1 MPIEILMP
9 ALSPTMSKTGGKI
22 VKWCKK
28 EQDRVEV
35 GDVIAEIETDKA
47 IMEFE
52 SVDEGVLA
60 KILVSE
66 GASGVPVN
74 QPIALMLEEGEDN
87 SALDNYVPAST
98 TNVEAKKEVEAHSS
112 TSSNSSVPYG
122 SSMSSNSSAS
132 LNPSTLS
139 NPLMSSNPS
148 VSPNTSMPS
157 NSSVSSQCLTLGS
170 RKEENIKTIG
180 SRIKISPLAKK
191 MAQNENLDIKRLK
204 GTGPYGRIIKAD
216 VLEFL
221 DGGIQIENCERL
233 SEDFIVEASNM
244 RQVIAQ
250 RLVESKQNIPHFYL
264 TVDCRVDKL
273 ISLKNEINSADENNK
288 VTINDLII
296 KAVAFS
302 MKKFP
307 DVNSSWIDDKILR
320 YANIDISIAVAL
332 EDGLIT
338 PIVKNAD
345 KKSILF
351 ISKEVKDLVSRAR
364 SGKLRPE
371 EFQGG
376 GFTISN
382 LGMFGIKTFSAI
394 INPPQSC
401 IMAVGT
407 SKKQPIVI
415 NEKIEIAEIMTVT
428 LSVDHRTVDGALGA
442 KFLNAFKHYIENPLA
457 MLLESA

>member
-1 MPIEILMP
+1 MNRSLNAKSMPIEILMP

-22 VKWCKK
+22 VKWHKK
-28 EQDRVEV
+28 EQDKVEV

-52 SVDEGVLA
+52 SIDEGVLA
-60 KILVSE
+60 KILVTE
-66 GASGVPVN
+66 GTSGVPVN
-74 QPIALMLEEGEDN
+74 QPIALMLEEGEDESALNNYTSTSIN
-87 SALDNYVPAST
+87 SAV
-98 TNVEAKKEVEAHSS
+98 KKEVTKSAVDNQKSEHQDLNGKPISHSS
-112 TSSNSSVPYG
+112 VSFQRV
-122 SSMSSNSSAS
+122 
-132 LNPSTLS
+132 TLE
-139 NPLMSSNPS
+139 SNPS
-148 VSPNTSMPS
+148 M
-157 NSSVSSQCLTLGS
+157 SSQCLTLGS
-170 RKEENIKTIG
+170 RKEEDTKTTEG
-180 SRIKISPLAKK
+180 RIKISPLAKK
-191 MAQNENLDIKRLK
+191 IAQNEGVNVQQLK

-221 DGGIQIENCERL
+221 GSGIHTESPEK
-233 SEDFIVEASNM
+233 DTIVEVSNM

-250 RLVESKQNIPHFYL
+250 RLTESKQNVPHFYL
-264 TVDCRVDKL
+264 TVDCQVDKL

-307 DVNSSWIDDKILR
+307 DINSSWIDNKILK
-320 YANIDISIAVAL
+320 YSNVDISIAVAL

-345 KKSILF
+345 KKGILS

-364 SGKLRPE
+364 SGKLKPE

-382 LGMFGIKTFSAI
+382 LGMFGIKAFSAI

-401 IMAVGT
+401 IMAVGA
-407 SKKQPIVI
+407 SKKQPIVM

-442 KFLNAFKHYIENPLA
+442 KFLNTFKHYIENPLVMFIETA
-457 MLLESA
+457 VTY

>member
-22 VKWCKK
+22 VKWHKK
-28 EQDRVEV
+28 EQDKVEV

-52 SVDEGVLA
+52 SVDEGIIA
-60 KILVSE
+60 KILVTE
-66 GASGVPVN
+66 GTSGVPVN
-74 QPIALMLEEGEDN
+74 QLIALMLEEGEDE
-87 SALDNYVPAST
+87 SALGNYVST
-98 TNVEAKKEVEAHSS
+98 SATNIEAKKEVE
-112 TSSNSSVPYG
+112 TNPSVPSN
-122 SSMSSNSSAS
+122 SSMSSNPPMSSNHS
-132 LNPSTLS
+132 MSS
-139 NPLMSSNPS
+139 NSLMSSQCLTLESNPS
-148 VSPNTSMPS
+148 M
-157 NSSVSSQCLTLGS
+157 SSQCLTLGS
-170 RKEENIKTIG
+170 RKEEDTKTTEG
-180 SRIKISPLAKK
+180 RTKISPLAKK
-191 MAQNENLDIKRLK
+191 IAQNEGVDVKRLK

-216 VLEFL
+216 VLESL
-221 DGGIQIENCERL
+221 SSGICTESPE
-233 SEDFIVEASNM
+233 IVEVSNI

-250 RLVESKQNIPHFYL
+250 RLTESKQNVPHFYL

-288 VTINDLII
+288 VTINDLVI

-307 DVNSSWIDDKILR
+307 DINSSWIDNKILK
-320 YANIDISIAVAL
+320 YSNVDISIAVAL

-345 KKSILF
+345 KKGILS

-364 SGKLRPE
+364 SGKLKPE

-382 LGMFGIKTFSAI
+382 LGMFGIKAFSAI

-401 IMAVGT
+401 IMAVGA

-457 MLLESA
+457 MLI

>member
-28 EQDRVEV
+28 EQDKVEI

-66 GASGVPVN
+66 GTSGVPVN
-74 QPIALMLEEGEDN
+74 QLIALMLEEGEDK
-87 SALDNYVPAST
+87 SALDLASAINT
-98 TNVEAKKEVEAHSS
+98 KVEKEVEADFSV
-112 TSSNSSVPYG
+112 SSNPSISSS
-122 SSMSSNSSAS
+122 SSMSS
-132 LNPSTLS
+132 
-139 NPLMSSNPS
+139 
-148 VSPNTSMPS
+148 
-157 NSSVSSQCLTLGS
+157 QCVTLGS
-170 RKEENIKTIG
+170 KKEDRATEN
-180 SRIKISPLAKK
+180 RIKVSPLAKK
-191 MAQNENLDIKRLK
+191 IAQNEGVDIKRLK

-216 VLEFL
+216 VLEFV
-221 DGGIQIENCERL
+221 DQTKSYERFEENTT
-233 SEDFIVEASNM
+233 VEVNNM

-264 TVDCRVDKL
+264 TVDCHVDKL
-273 ISLKNEINSADENNK
+273 ISLKNEVNSANENNK

-307 DVNSSWIDDKILR
+307 DINSSWIDTKIVR
-320 YANIDISIAVAL
+320 YSNIDISIAVAL

-345 KKSILF
+345 GKSILS

-401 IMAVGT
+401 IMAVGA
-407 SKKQPIVI
+407 SKKQPVVI
-415 NEKIEIAEIMTVT
+415 GEKIEIAEIMTVT

-442 KFLNAFKHYIENPLA
+442 KFLNAFKYYIENPVA
-457 MLLESA
+457 MFLDHC

>member
-22 VKWCKK
+22 VKWHKN
-28 EQDRVEV
+28 EQDKVEV

-52 SVDEGVLA
+52 SVDEGVIA
-60 KILVSE
+60 KIFVQE

-74 QPIALMLEEGEDN
+74 QLIALMLEEGEDG
-87 SALDNYVPAST
+87 SSIDNYT
-98 TNVEAKKEVEAHSS
+98 
-112 TSSNSSVPYG
+112 
-122 SSMSSNSSAS
+122 SSAS
-132 LNPSTLS
+132 NEKSTS
-139 NPLMSSNPS
+139 D
-148 VSPNTSMPS
+148 
-157 NSSVSSQCLTLGS
+157 SSVSFQRVTLES
-170 RKEENIKTIG
+170 RKEEWIPVSATQMTESYVEN
-180 SRIKISPLAKK
+180 RVKISPLAKK
-191 MAQNENLDIKRLK
+191 IAQNEGINANQLK

-216 VLEFL
+216 VLESL
-221 DGGIQIENCERL
+221 GSTVQ
-233 SEDFIVEASNM
+233 SESYDSVSEADTVFEVSNM
-244 RQVIAQ
+244 RQIIAQ

-264 TVDCRVDKL
+264 TVDCQVDKL
-273 ISLKNEINSADENNK
+273 VSLKNEINSTNEGNR
-288 VTINDLII
+288 VTINDLVV
-296 KAVAFS
+296 KAVALS

-307 DVNSSWIDDKILR
+307 DINSSWIDNKILK
-320 YANIDISIAVAL
+320 YSNIDISIAVAL
-332 EDGLIT
+332 DDGLIT

-345 KKSILF
+345 KKSILS
-351 ISKEVKDLVSRAR
+351 ISKEVKDLAGRAR

-401 IMAVGT
+401 IMAVGA
-407 SKKQPIVI
+407 SKKQPVAL

-428 LSVDHRTVDGALGA
+428 LSVDHRAVDGALGA
-442 KFLNAFKHYIENPLA
+442 KFLNAFKNYIENPLA
-457 MLLESA
+457 MLI

>member
-28 EQDRVEV
+28 EQDKVEI

-66 GASGVPVN
+66 GTSGVPIN
-74 QPIALMLEEGEDN
+74 QLIALMLEEGEDK
-87 SALDNYVPAST
+87 SALDLASAVNT
-98 TNVEAKKEVEAHSS
+98 KVEKEVEADFSV
-112 TSSNSSVPYG
+112 SSNPSISSS
-122 SSMSSNSSAS
+122 SSMSS
-132 LNPSTLS
+132 
-139 NPLMSSNPS
+139 
-148 VSPNTSMPS
+148 
-157 NSSVSSQCLTLGS
+157 QCVTLGS
-170 RKEENIKTIG
+170 KKEDRATEN
-180 SRIKISPLAKK
+180 RIKVSPLAKK
-191 MAQNENLDIKRLK
+191 IAQNEGVDIKRLK

-221 DGGIQIENCERL
+221 DQTKSYERFEENTT
-233 SEDFIVEASNM
+233 VEVSNM

-264 TVDCRVDKL
+264 TVDCHVDKL
-273 ISLKNEINSADENNK
+273 ISLKNEVNSANENNK

-307 DVNSSWIDDKILR
+307 DINSSWIDTKIVR
-320 YANIDISIAVAL
+320 YSNIDISIAVAL

-345 KKSILF
+345 EKSVLS

-364 SGKLRPE
+364 SGKLKPE

-401 IMAVGT
+401 IMAVGE
-407 SKKQPIVI
+407 SKKQPVVI
-415 NEKIEIAEIMTVT
+415 GEKIEIAEIMTVT
-428 LSVDHRTVDGALGA
+428 LSVDHRAVDGALGA
-442 KFLNAFKHYIENPLA
+442 KFLNAFKYYIENPTV
-457 MLLESA
+457 MLLEPLLL

>member
-60 KILVSE
+60 KILVPE

-74 QPIALMLEEGEDN
+74 QPIALMLEEGED
-87 SALDNYVPAST
+87 SSTLDPAST
-98 TNVEAKKEVEAHSS
+98 TNVEIKKEVEAHSS
-112 TSSNSSVPYG
+112 TP
-122 SSMSSNSSAS
+122 SNSSAS
-132 LNPSTLS
+132 FNPSTLS
-139 NPLMSSNPS
+139 NPLMPSDSSVPSNP
-148 VSPNTSMPS
+148 
-157 NSSVSSQCLTLGS
+157 SVSSQCLTLGS
-170 RKEENIKTIG
+170 RKEENIKTTEG
-180 SRIKISPLAKK
+180 RIKISPLAKK
-191 MAQNENLDIKRLK
+191 IAQNENLDIKQLK

-221 DGGIQIENCERL
+221 DGGVQIENRER
-233 SEDFIVEASNM
+233 SNEDVIVEVSNM

-250 RLVESKQNIPHFYL
+250 RLIESKQNIPHFYL
-264 TVDCRVDKL
+264 TVDCQVDKL

-307 DVNSSWIDDKILR
+307 DVNSSWIDNKILR

-338 PIVKNAD
+338 PIVKDAD
-345 KKSILF
+345 KKSVLS

-382 LGMFGIKTFSAI
+382 LGMFGVKTFSAI

-407 SKKQPIVI
+407 SKKQPIVV
-415 NEKIEIAEIMTVT
+415 NEKIEIAEIIMVT

-442 KFLNAFKHYIENPLA
+442 RFLNAFKHYIENPLA
-457 MLLESA
+457 MLLESV

>member
-22 VKWCKK
+22 VKWHKK
-28 EQDRVEV
+28 EQDKVEV

-52 SVDEGVLA
+52 SVDEGVIA
-60 KILVSE
+60 KILVAE
-66 GASGVPVN
+66 GTSGVPVN
-74 QPIALMLEEGEDN
+74 QLIALMLEDGEDE
-87 SALDNYVPAST
+87 SALDNYVSASA
-98 TNVEAKKEVEAHSS
+98 TNIEAKKEVETNSLVP
-112 TSSNSSVPYG
+112 SNSSINPP
-122 SSMSSNSSAS
+122 MSSNSS
-132 LNPSTLS
+132 
-139 NPLMSSNPS
+139 M
-148 VSPNTSMPS
+148 
-157 NSSVSSQCLTLGS
+157 SSQCLTLGS
-170 RKEENIKTIG
+170 RKEEGTEG
-180 SRIKISPLAKK
+180 RIKISPLAKK
-191 MAQNENLDIKRLK
+191 IAQNEGVNVQQLK

-216 VLEFL
+216 VLESL
-221 DGGIQIENCERL
+221 GSGIHTESPEK
-233 SEDFIVEASNM
+233 DTIVEVSNM

-250 RLVESKQNIPHFYL
+250 RLTESKQNVPHFYL
-264 TVDCRVDKL
+264 TVDCQVDKL
-273 ISLKNEINSADENNK
+273 ISLKNEISLANENNK

-296 KAVAFS
+296 KAAAFS

-307 DVNSSWIDDKILR
+307 DINSSWIDNKILK
-320 YANIDISIAVAL
+320 YSNVDISIAVAL

-345 KKSILF
+345 KKGILS

-382 LGMFGIKTFSAI
+382 LGMFGIKAFSAI

-401 IMAVGT
+401 IMAVGA
-407 SKKQPIVI
+407 SKKQPIVM

-428 LSVDHRTVDGALGA
+428 LSVDHRAVDGALGA
-442 KFLNAFKHYIENPLA
+442 KFLNAFKHYIENPLVMFIETA
-457 MLLESA
+457 VTY

>member
-98 TNVEAKKEVEAHSS
+98 TNVGAKNKVEAHSS
-112 TSSNSSVPYG
+112 TSSNSSVPDD
-122 SSMSSNSSAS
+122 SSMSSNSSA
-132 LNPSTLS
+132 L
-139 NPLMSSNPS
+139 SNPS
-148 VSPNTSMPS
+148 VSPSSSMPS
-157 NSSVSSQCLTLGS
+157 NPSVSSNPSMSSQCLTLGS
-170 RKEENIKTIG
+170 RKEEDTKTTE

-191 MAQNENLDIKRLK
+191 IAQNENVDIKRLK

-221 DGGIQIENCERL
+221 DGGIQIENRERS
-233 SEDFIVEASNM
+233 SEDVVVEASNM

-264 TVDCRVDKL
+264 TVDCQVDKL
-273 ISLKNEINSADENNK
+273 ISLKNEINSADESNK

-307 DVNSSWIDDKILR
+307 DVNSSWIDDKVLR

-345 KKSILF
+345 KKSILS

-415 NEKIEIAEIMTVT
+415 NEKIEIAEIMMVT

>member
-28 EQDRVEV
+28 EQDKVEI

-66 GASGVPVN
+66 GTSGVPVN
-74 QPIALMLEEGEDN
+74 QLIALMLEEGEDK
-87 SALDNYVPAST
+87 SALDLASAINT
-98 TNVEAKKEVEAHSS
+98 KVEKEVEADF
-112 TSSNSSVPYG
+112 SV
-122 SSMSSNSSAS
+122 
-132 LNPSTLS
+132 
-139 NPLMSSNPS
+139 SSNPS
-148 VSPNTSMPS
+148 I
-157 NSSVSSQCLTLGS
+157 SSSSLMSSQCVTLGS
-170 RKEENIKTIG
+170 KKEDRATEN
-180 SRIKISPLAKK
+180 RIKVSPLAKK
-191 MAQNENLDIKRLK
+191 IAQNEGVDIKRLK

-221 DGGIQIENCERL
+221 DQTKSYERFEENTT
-233 SEDFIVEASNM
+233 VEVSNM

-264 TVDCRVDKL
+264 TVDCHVDKL
-273 ISLKNEINSADENNK
+273 ISLKNEVNSANENNK

-307 DVNSSWIDDKILR
+307 DINSSWIDTKIVR
-320 YANIDISIAVAL
+320 YSNIDISIAVAL

-345 KKSILF
+345 EKSVLS
-351 ISKEVKDLVSRAR
+351 ISKEVKDLVNRAR

-401 IMAVGT
+401 IMAVGA
-407 SKKQPIVI
+407 SKKQPVVI
-415 NEKIEIAEIMTVT
+415 SEKIEIAEVMTVT
-428 LSVDHRTVDGALGA
+428 LSVDHRAVDGALGA
-442 KFLNAFKHYIENPLA
+442 KFLNAFKYYIENHTV
-457 MLLESA
+457 MLLEPLLL

>member
-9 ALSPTMSKTGGKI
+9 ALSPTMSQTGGKI

-28 EQDRVEV
+28 EQDKVEI

-66 GASGVPVN
+66 GTSGVPVN
-74 QPIALMLEEGEDN
+74 QLIALMLEEGEDK
-87 SALDNYVPAST
+87 SALDLASAINT
-98 TNVEAKKEVEAHSS
+98 KVEKEVEADFSV
-112 TSSNSSVPYG
+112 SSNPSISSS
-122 SSMSSNSSAS
+122 SSMSS
-132 LNPSTLS
+132 
-139 NPLMSSNPS
+139 
-148 VSPNTSMPS
+148 
-157 NSSVSSQCLTLGS
+157 QCVTLGS
-170 RKEENIKTIG
+170 KKEDRATEN
-180 SRIKISPLAKK
+180 RIKVSPLAKK
-191 MAQNENLDIKRLK
+191 IAQNEGVDIKRLK

-221 DGGIQIENCERL
+221 DQTKSYERFEENTT
-233 SEDFIVEASNM
+233 VEVSNM

-264 TVDCRVDKL
+264 TVDCHVDKL
-273 ISLKNEINSADENNK
+273 ISLKNEVNSANENNK

-307 DVNSSWIDDKILR
+307 DINSSWIDTKIVK
-320 YANIDISIAVAL
+320 YSNIDISIAVAL

-345 KKSILF
+345 EKSVLS
-351 ISKEVKDLVSRAR
+351 ISKEVKDLVNRAR

-401 IMAVGT
+401 IMAVGA
-407 SKKQPIVI
+407 SKKQPVVI
-415 NEKIEIAEIMTVT
+415 SEKIEIAEVMTVT
-428 LSVDHRTVDGALGA
+428 LSVDHRAVDGALGA
-442 KFLNAFKHYIENPLA
+442 KFLNAFKYYIENPTV
-457 MLLESA
+457 MLLEPLLL

>member
-22 VKWCKK
+22 VKWHKK
-28 EQDRVEV
+28 EQDKVEV

-60 KILVSE
+60 KILVTE
-66 GASGVPVN
+66 GTSGVPVN
-74 QPIALMLEEGEDN
+74 QPIALMLEEGEDSSVLNNYTSTSIN
-87 SALDNYVPAST
+87 SAV
-98 TNVEAKKEVEAHSS
+98 KKEVTKSAVDNQKSEHQDLNGKP
-112 TSSNSSVPYG
+112 TSHYSVLFQR
-122 SSMSSNSSAS
+122 M
-132 LNPSTLS
+132 TR
-139 NPLMSSNPS
+139 
-148 VSPNTSMPS
+148 
-157 NSSVSSQCLTLGS
+157 
-170 RKEENIKTIG
+170 RKEPVSATQMTEGYAEGRT
-180 SRIKISPLAKK
+180 KISPLAKK
-191 MAQNENLDIKRLK
+191 IAQNEGVDVKQLK

-221 DGGIQIENCERL
+221 DGDIQTKNHER
-233 SEDFIVEASNM
+233 SNEDTVVKVSNM

-250 RLVESKQNIPHFYL
+250 RLTESKQNVPHFYL
-264 TVDCRVDKL
+264 TLDCQVDKL
-273 ISLKNEINSADENNK
+273 ISLKNEISSADENNK

-296 KAVAFS
+296 KAAAFS

-307 DVNSSWIDDKILR
+307 DINSSWIDNKILK
-320 YANIDISIAVAL
+320 YSNVDISIAVAL

-345 KKSILF
+345 KKGILS

-382 LGMFGIKTFSAI
+382 LGMFGIKAFSAI

-401 IMAVGT
+401 IMAVGA
-407 SKKQPIVI
+407 SKKQPIVM

-428 LSVDHRTVDGALGA
+428 LSVDHRAVDGALGA
-442 KFLNAFKHYIENPLA
+442 KFLNAFKYYIENPVA
-457 MLLESA
+457 MFLEYC

>member
-22 VKWCKK
+22 VKWHKK
-28 EQDRVEV
+28 EQDKVEV

-52 SVDEGVLA
+52 SIDEGVIA
-60 KILVSE
+60 KILVTE
-66 GASGVPVN
+66 GTSGVSVN
-74 QPIALMLEEGEDN
+74 QPIALMLEEGEDE
-87 SALDNYVPAST
+87 SALDNYVST
-98 TNVEAKKEVEAHSS
+98 SATNIEAKKEVETNLSVP
-112 TSSNSSVPYG
+112 SNSSI
-122 SSMSSNSSAS
+122 NS
-132 LNPSTLS
+132 P
-139 NPLMSSNPS
+139 MSSNPS
-148 VSPNTSMPS
+148 M
-157 NSSVSSQCLTLGS
+157 SSQCLTLGS
-170 RKEENIKTIG
+170 RRKEPVSATQMTEG
-180 SRIKISPLAKK
+180 YAEGRIKISPLAKK
-191 MAQNENLDIKRLK
+191 IAQNEGINVQQLK

-221 DGGIQIENCERL
+221 GSGIHTESPEK
-233 SEDFIVEASNM
+233 DTIVEVSNM

-250 RLVESKQNIPHFYL
+250 RLTESKQNVPHFYL
-264 TVDCRVDKL
+264 TVDCQVDKL

-296 KAVAFS
+296 KAAAFS

-307 DVNSSWIDDKILR
+307 DINSSWIDNKILS
-320 YANIDISIAVAL
+320 YSNIDISIAVAL

-345 KKSILF
+345 KKGILS

-364 SGKLRPE
+364 SGKLKPE

-382 LGMFGIKTFSAI
+382 LGMFGIKAFSAI

-401 IMAVGT
+401 IMAVGA
-407 SKKQPIVI
+407 SKKQPIVM

-428 LSVDHRTVDGALGA
+428 LSVDHRAVDGALGA
-442 KFLNAFKHYIENPLA
+442 KFLNAFKHYIENPLV
-457 MLLESA
+457 MLIETAVTY

>member
-1 MPIEILMP
+1 MLIEILMP

-52 SVDEGVLA
+52 SVDEGVLV
-60 KILVSE
+60 KILVPE

-87 SALDNYVPAST
+87 NALDSYVSAST
-98 TNVEAKKEVEAHSS
+98 TNIEEHFS
-112 TSSNSSVPYG
+112 TSSNF
-122 SSMSSNSSAS
+122 SAS
-132 LNPSTLS
+132 SNPSTL
-139 NPLMSSNPS
+139 LSSL
-148 VSPNTSMPS
+148 MPS
-157 NSSVSSQCLTLGS
+157 NSSVSPNTSIPSNSSVSSNPSVSSQCQALGS
-170 RKEENIKTIG
+170 REEDTKTTE

-191 MAQNENLDIKRLK
+191 IAQNENVDIKRLK

-221 DGGIQIENCERL
+221 DGGVQIGSRERL
-233 SEDFIVEASNM
+233 REDVIVETSNM
-244 RQVIAQ
+244 RQVVAQ
-250 RLVESKQNIPHFYL
+250 RLVEAKQNIPHFYL
-264 TVDCRVDKL
+264 TVDCQVDKL
-273 ISLKNEINSADENNK
+273 ILLKNEINSADENNK

-302 MKKFP
+302 IKKFP
-307 DVNSSWIDDKILR
+307 DINSSWIDDKILR
-320 YANIDISIAVAL
+320 YANVDISIAVAL

-345 KKSILF
+345 KKSILS

-407 SKKQPIVI
+407 SKKQLIVI
-415 NEKIEIAEIMTVT
+415 NEKIEVAEIMMVT

-442 KFLNAFKHYIENPLA
+442 RFLNAFKHYIENPLA
-457 MLLESA
+457 MLLESE

>member
-28 EQDRVEV
+28 EQDKVEI

-66 GASGVPVN
+66 GTSGVPVN
-74 QPIALMLEEGEDN
+74 QLIALMLEEGEDK
-87 SALDNYVPAST
+87 SALDLASAVNT
-98 TNVEAKKEVEAHSS
+98 KVEKEVEADFSV
-112 TSSNSSVPYG
+112 SSNPSISSS
-122 SSMSSNSSAS
+122 SSMSS
-132 LNPSTLS
+132 
-139 NPLMSSNPS
+139 
-148 VSPNTSMPS
+148 
-157 NSSVSSQCLTLGS
+157 QCVTLGS
-170 RKEENIKTIG
+170 KKEDRAIEN
-180 SRIKISPLAKK
+180 RIKVSPLAKK
-191 MAQNENLDIKRLK
+191 IAKNEGVDIKRLK

-221 DGGIQIENCERL
+221 DQTKSYERFEENTTFE
-233 SEDFIVEASNM
+233 VSNM

-264 TVDCRVDKL
+264 TVDCHVDKL
-273 ISLKNEINSADENNK
+273 ISLKNEVNSANENNK

-307 DVNSSWIDDKILR
+307 DINSSWIDTKIVR
-320 YANIDISIAVAL
+320 YSNIDISIAVAL

-345 KKSILF
+345 EKSVLS

-364 SGKLRPE
+364 SGKLKPE

-401 IMAVGT
+401 IMAVGE
-407 SKKQPIVI
+407 SKKQPVVI
-415 NEKIEIAEIMTVT
+415 GEKIEIAEIMTVT
-428 LSVDHRTVDGALGA
+428 LSVDHRAVDGALGA
-442 KFLNAFKHYIENPLA
+442 KFLNAFKYYIENPTV
-457 MLLESA
+457 MLLEPLLL

>member
-1 MPIEILMP
+1 MFIEILMP

-60 KILVSE
+60 KILVPE

-74 QPIALMLEEGEDN
+74 QPIALMLEKGEDN
-87 SALDNYVPAST
+87 NALDSYVSAST
-98 TNVEAKKEVEAHSS
+98 TNIEAHFP
-112 TSSNSSVPYG
+112 TLSNF
-122 SSMSSNSSAS
+122 SAS
-132 LNPSTLS
+132 SNPSTLLSSLMPS
-139 NPLMSSNPS
+139 NSSMLPNTSMPPNSSVSSNPS
-148 VSPNTSMPS
+148 VS
-157 NSSVSSQCLTLGS
+157 SQCQALGS
-170 RKEENIKTIG
+170 REEEDTKTTG

-191 MAQNENLDIKRLK
+191 IAQNENVDIKRLK

-221 DGGIQIENCERL
+221 DGGVQIGSRERS
-233 SEDFIVEASNM
+233 SEDVIVETSNM
-244 RQVIAQ
+244 RQVVAQ
-250 RLVESKQNIPHFYL
+250 RLVEAKQNIPHFYL
-264 TVDCRVDKL
+264 TVDCQVDKL
-273 ISLKNEINSADENNK
+273 ILLKNEINSADENNK

-302 MKKFP
+302 IKKFP
-307 DVNSSWIDDKILR
+307 DINSSWIDDKILR
-320 YANIDISIAVAL
+320 YANVDISIAVAL

-338 PIVKNAD
+338 PIVKNAN
-345 KKSILF
+345 KKSILS
-351 ISKEVKDLVSRAR
+351 ISKEVKDLVSKAR

-407 SKKQPIVI
+407 SKKQLIVI
-415 NEKIEIAEIMTVT
+415 NEKIEVAEIMMVT

-442 KFLNAFKHYIENPLA
+442 RFLNTFKHYIENPLA
-457 MLLESA
+457 MLLESE

>member
-28 EQDRVEV
+28 EQDKVEI

-66 GASGVPVN
+66 GTSGVPVN
-74 QPIALMLEEGEDN
+74 QLIALMLEEGEDK
-87 SALDNYVPAST
+87 SALDLASAINT
-98 TNVEAKKEVEAHSS
+98 KVEKEVEADFSV
-112 TSSNSSVPYG
+112 SSNPSISSS
-122 SSMSSNSSAS
+122 SSMSS
-132 LNPSTLS
+132 
-139 NPLMSSNPS
+139 
-148 VSPNTSMPS
+148 
-157 NSSVSSQCLTLGS
+157 QCVTLGS
-170 RKEENIKTIG
+170 KKEDRATEN
-180 SRIKISPLAKK
+180 RIKVSPLAKK
-191 MAQNENLDIKRLK
+191 IAQNEGVDIKRLK

-221 DGGIQIENCERL
+221 DQTKSYERFEENTT
-233 SEDFIVEASNM
+233 VEVSNM

-264 TVDCRVDKL
+264 TVDCHVDKL
-273 ISLKNEINSADENNK
+273 ISLKNEVNSANENNK

-307 DVNSSWIDDKILR
+307 DINSSWIDTKIVK
-320 YANIDISIAVAL
+320 YSNIDISIAVAL

-345 KKSILF
+345 EKSVLS
-351 ISKEVKDLVSRAR
+351 ISKEVKDLVNRAR

-401 IMAVGT
+401 IMAVGA
-407 SKKQPIVI
+407 SKKQPVVI
-415 NEKIEIAEIMTVT
+415 SEKIEIAEVMTVT
-428 LSVDHRTVDGALGA
+428 LSFDHRAVDGALGA
-442 KFLNAFKHYIENPLA
+442 KFLNAFKYYIENPTV
-457 MLLESA
+457 MLL

>member
-28 EQDRVEV
+28 EQDKVEI

-66 GASGVPVN
+66 GTSGVPVN
-74 QPIALMLEEGEDN
+74 QLIALMLEEGEDK
-87 SALDNYVPAST
+87 SALDLASAINT
-98 TNVEAKKEVEAHSS
+98 KVEKEVEADF
-112 TSSNSSVPYG
+112 SV
-122 SSMSSNSSAS
+122 
-132 LNPSTLS
+132 
-139 NPLMSSNPS
+139 SSNPS
-148 VSPNTSMPS
+148 I
-157 NSSVSSQCLTLGS
+157 SSSSLMSSQCVTLGS
-170 RKEENIKTIG
+170 KKEDRATEN
-180 SRIKISPLAKK
+180 RIKVSPLAKK
-191 MAQNENLDIKRLK
+191 IAQNEGVDIKRLK

-221 DGGIQIENCERL
+221 DQTKSYERFEENTT
-233 SEDFIVEASNM
+233 VEVSNM

-264 TVDCRVDKL
+264 TVDCHVDKL
-273 ISLKNEINSADENNK
+273 ISLKNEVNSANEKNK

-307 DVNSSWIDDKILR
+307 DINSSWIDTKIVR
-320 YANIDISIAVAL
+320 YSNIDISIAVAL

-345 KKSILF
+345 EKSVLS
-351 ISKEVKDLVSRAR
+351 ISKEVKDLVNRAR

-401 IMAVGT
+401 IMAVGA
-407 SKKQPIVI
+407 SKKQPVVI
-415 NEKIEIAEIMTVT
+415 SEKIEIAEVMTVT
-428 LSVDHRTVDGALGA
+428 LSVDHRAVDGALGA
-442 KFLNAFKHYIENPLA
+442 KFLNAFKYYIENPTV
-457 MLLESA
+457 MLLEPLLL

>member
-22 VKWCKK
+22 VKWHKK
-28 EQDRVEV
+28 EQDKVEV

-52 SVDEGVLA
+52 SIDEGVLA
-60 KILVSE
+60 KILVTE
-66 GASGVPVN
+66 GTSGVPVN
-74 QPIALMLEEGEDN
+74 QPIALMLEEGEDESALNNYTSTSIN
-87 SALDNYVPAST
+87 SAV
-98 TNVEAKKEVEAHSS
+98 KKEVTKSAVDNQKSEHQDLNGKPISHSS
-112 TSSNSSVPYG
+112 VSFQRV
-122 SSMSSNSSAS
+122 
-132 LNPSTLS
+132 TLE
-139 NPLMSSNPS
+139 SNPS
-148 VSPNTSMPS
+148 M
-157 NSSVSSQCLTLGS
+157 SSQCLTLGS
-170 RKEENIKTIG
+170 RKEEWIPVSATQMTEG
-180 SRIKISPLAKK
+180 YAEGRTKISPLAKK
-191 MAQNENLDIKRLK
+191 IAQNEGVNVQQLK

-216 VLEFL
+216 VLES
-221 DGGIQIENCERL
+221 L
-233 SEDFIVEASNM
+233 SSSIRTESPEIVEVSNM

-250 RLVESKQNIPHFYL
+250 RLTESKQNVPHFYL
-264 TVDCRVDKL
+264 TVDCQVDKL

-296 KAVAFS
+296 KAAAFS

-307 DVNSSWIDDKILR
+307 DINSSWIDNKILR
-320 YANIDISIAVAL
+320 YSNIDISIAVAL

-345 KKSILF
+345 KKGILS

-364 SGKLRPE
+364 SGKLKPE

-382 LGMFGIKTFSAI
+382 LGMFGIKAFSAI

-401 IMAVGT
+401 IMAVGA
-407 SKKQPIVI
+407 SKKQPIVM

-428 LSVDHRTVDGALGA
+428 LSVDHRAVDGALGA
-442 KFLNAFKHYIENPLA
+442 KFLNAFKHYIENPLV
-457 MLLESA
+457 MLIETAVIY

>member
-28 EQDRVEV
+28 EQDKVEI

-66 GASGVPVN
+66 GTSGVPVN
-74 QPIALMLEEGEDN
+74 QLIALMLEEGEDK
-87 SALDNYVPAST
+87 SALDLASAVNT
-98 TNVEAKKEVEAHSS
+98 KVEKEVEADFSV
-112 TSSNSSVPYG
+112 SSNPSISSS
-122 SSMSSNSSAS
+122 SSMSS
-132 LNPSTLS
+132 
-139 NPLMSSNPS
+139 
-148 VSPNTSMPS
+148 
-157 NSSVSSQCLTLGS
+157 QCVTLGS
-170 RKEENIKTIG
+170 KKEDRATEN
-180 SRIKISPLAKK
+180 RIKVSPLAKK
-191 MAQNENLDIKRLK
+191 IAQNEGVDIKRLK

-221 DGGIQIENCERL
+221 DQTKSYERFEENTT
-233 SEDFIVEASNM
+233 VEVSNM

-264 TVDCRVDKL
+264 TVDCHVDKL
-273 ISLKNEINSADENNK
+273 ISLKNEVNSANENNK

-307 DVNSSWIDDKILR
+307 DINSSWIDTKIVR
-320 YANIDISIAVAL
+320 YSNIDISIAVAL

-345 KKSILF
+345 EKSVLS

-364 SGKLRPE
+364 SGKLKPE

-401 IMAVGT
+401 IMAVGE
-407 SKKQPIVI
+407 SKKQPVVI
-415 NEKIEIAEIMTVT
+415 GEKIEIAEIMTVT
-428 LSVDHRTVDGALGA
+428 LSVDHRAVDGALGA
-442 KFLNAFKHYIENPLA
+442 KFLNAFKYYIENPTV
-457 MLLESA
+457 MLLEPLLL

>member
-22 VKWCKK
+22 VKWHKK

-52 SVDEGVLA
+52 SVDEGILA

-66 GASGVPVN
+66 GTSGVPVN
-74 QPIALMLEEGEDN
+74 QLIALMLEEGEDGGV
-87 SALDNYVPAST
+87 LDNYVSTFT

-112 TSSNSSVPYG
+112 TSSNSPVPCDSSV
-122 SSMSSNSSAS
+122 S
-132 LNPSTLS
+132 S
-139 NPLMSSNPS
+139 NPL
-148 VSPNTSMPS
+148 
-157 NSSVSSQCLTLGS
+157 VSSQCLTLGS
-170 RKEENIKTIG
+170 RKEEDTKTAG
-180 SRIKISPLAKK
+180 SRVKISPLAKK
-191 MAQNENLDIKRLK
+191 LAQNEGVNIKQLK

-216 VLEFL
+216 VLEYL
-221 DGGIQIENCERL
+221 NSDIQTENRERSGEDTVIE
-233 SEDFIVEASNM
+233 VSNM
-244 RQVIAQ
+244 RRVIAQ

-264 TVDCRVDKL
+264 TVDCQVDKL
-273 ISLKNEINSADENNK
+273 IALKNEINAADENNK
-288 VTINDLII
+288 VTINDLVI

-307 DVNSSWIDDKILR
+307 NVNSSWIDNKILE
-320 YANIDISIAVAL
+320 YVNIDISIAVAL

-345 KKSILF
+345 KKGILS

-382 LGMFGIKTFSAI
+382 LGMFGIKAFSAI

-401 IMAVGT
+401 IMAVGA
-407 SKKQPIVI
+407 SKKQPLVV
-415 NEKIEIAEIMTVT
+415 NEKIEITEVMTVT

-442 KFLNAFKHYIENPLA
+442 RFLNTFKNYIENPLA
-457 MLLESA
+457 MLLESV

>member
-22 VKWCKK
+22 VKWHKK
-28 EQDRVEV
+28 EQDKVEV

-60 KILVSE
+60 KILVTE
-66 GASGVPVN
+66 GTSGVPVN
-74 QPIALMLEEGEDN
+74 QPIALMLEEGEDSSVLNNYTSTSIN
-87 SALDNYVPAST
+87 SAV
-98 TNVEAKKEVEAHSS
+98 KKEVAKSAVDNQKSEYQDLNGKP
-112 TSSNSSVPYG
+112 TSH
-122 SSMSSNSSAS
+122 
-132 LNPSTLS
+132 
-139 NPLMSSNPS
+139 
-148 VSPNTSMPS
+148 
-157 NSSVSSQCLTLGS
+157 SSVSFQRVTR
-170 RKEENIKTIG
+170 RKEPVSATQMTEGYVEGI
-180 SRIKISPLAKK
+180 IKISPLAKK
-191 MAQNENLDIKRLK
+191 IAQNEGVNVQQLK

-221 DGGIQIENCERL
+221 DSGIRTKSPEK
-233 SEDFIVEASNM
+233 DTIVEVSNM

-250 RLVESKQNIPHFYL
+250 RLTESKQNVPHFYL
-264 TVDCRVDKL
+264 TVDCQVDKL
-273 ISLKNEINSADENNK
+273 ISLKNEISSADENNK

-296 KAVAFS
+296 KAAAFS

-307 DVNSSWIDDKILR
+307 DINSSWIDNKILK
-320 YANIDISIAVAL
+320 YSNVDISIAVAL

-338 PIVKNAD
+338 PIVNNAD
-345 KKSILF
+345 KKGILS

-382 LGMFGIKTFSAI
+382 LGMFGIKAFSAI

-401 IMAVGT
+401 IMAVGA
-407 SKKQPIVI
+407 SKKQPIVM

-428 LSVDHRTVDGALGA
+428 LSVDHRAVDGALGA
-442 KFLNAFKHYIENPLA
+442 KFLNAFKHYIESPLA
-457 MLLESA
+457 MLI

>member
-22 VKWCKK
+22 VKWHKK
-28 EQDRVEV
+28 EQDKVEV

-60 KILVSE
+60 KILVTE
-66 GASGVPVN
+66 GTSGVPVN
-74 QPIALMLEEGEDN
+74 QPIALMLEEGEDESALNNYTSTSIN
-87 SALDNYVPAST
+87 SAV
-98 TNVEAKKEVEAHSS
+98 KKEVTKSAVDNQKSEHQDLNGKPISHSS
-112 TSSNSSVPYG
+112 VSFQRV
-122 SSMSSNSSAS
+122 
-132 LNPSTLS
+132 TLE
-139 NPLMSSNPS
+139 SNPS
-148 VSPNTSMPS
+148 M
-157 NSSVSSQCLTLGS
+157 SSQCLTLGS
-170 RKEENIKTIG
+170 RKEEDTKTTEG
-180 SRIKISPLAKK
+180 RIKISPLAKK
-191 MAQNENLDIKRLK
+191 IAQNEGVNVQQLK

-221 DGGIQIENCERL
+221 GSGIRTESPE
-233 SEDFIVEASNM
+233 IVEVSNM

-250 RLVESKQNIPHFYL
+250 RLTESKQNVPHFYL
-264 TVDCRVDKL
+264 TVDCQVDKL
-273 ISLKNEINSADENNK
+273 ISLKNEINSADENSK
-288 VTINDLII
+288 VTINDLVI

-307 DVNSSWIDDKILR
+307 DINSSWIDNKILK
-320 YANIDISIAVAL
+320 YSNVDISIAVAL
-332 EDGLIT
+332 KDGLIT

-345 KKSILF
+345 KKGILS

-364 SGKLRPE
+364 SGKLKPE

-382 LGMFGIKTFSAI
+382 LGMFGIKAFSAI

-401 IMAVGT
+401 IMAVGA
-407 SKKQPIVI
+407 SKKQPIVM

-428 LSVDHRTVDGALGA
+428 LSVDHRAVDGALGA
-442 KFLNAFKHYIENPLA
+442 KFLNAFKHYIENPLVMFIETA
-457 MLLESA
+457 VTY

>member
-28 EQDRVEV
+28 EQDKVEI

-66 GASGVPVN
+66 GTSGVPVN
-74 QPIALMLEEGEDN
+74 QLIALMLEEGEDK
-87 SALDNYVPAST
+87 SALDLASAINT
-98 TNVEAKKEVEAHSS
+98 KVEKEVEADF
-112 TSSNSSVPYG
+112 SV
-122 SSMSSNSSAS
+122 
-132 LNPSTLS
+132 
-139 NPLMSSNPS
+139 SSNPS
-148 VSPNTSMPS
+148 I
-157 NSSVSSQCLTLGS
+157 SSSSLMSSQCVTLGS
-170 RKEENIKTIG
+170 KKEDRATEN
-180 SRIKISPLAKK
+180 RIKVSPLAKK
-191 MAQNENLDIKRLK
+191 IAQNEGVDIKRLK
-204 GTGPYGRIIKAD
+204 GGPYGRIIKAD

-221 DGGIQIENCERL
+221 DQTKSYERFEENTT
-233 SEDFIVEASNM
+233 VEVSNM
-244 RQVIAQ
+244 RQVIAK

-264 TVDCRVDKL
+264 TVDCHVDKL
-273 ISLKNEINSADENNK
+273 ISLKNEVNSANENNK

-307 DVNSSWIDDKILR
+307 DINSSWIDTKIVR
-320 YANIDISIAVAL
+320 YSNIDISIAVAL

-345 KKSILF
+345 EKSVLS
-351 ISKEVKDLVSRAR
+351 ISKEVKDLVNRAR

-401 IMAVGT
+401 IMAVGA
-407 SKKQPIVI
+407 SKKQPVVI
-415 NEKIEIAEIMTVT
+415 SEKIEIAEVMTVT
-428 LSVDHRTVDGALGA
+428 LSVDHRAVDGALGA
-442 KFLNAFKHYIENPLA
+442 KFLNAFKYYIENPTV
-457 MLLESA
+457 MLLEPLLL

>member
-1 MPIEILMP
+1 MNRSLNAKSMPIEILMP

-22 VKWCKK
+22 VKWHKK
-28 EQDRVEV
+28 EQDKVEV

-60 KILVSE
+60 KILVTE
-66 GASGVPVN
+66 GTSGVPVN
-74 QPIALMLEEGEDN
+74 QPIALMLEEGEDSSVLNNYTSTSIN
-87 SALDNYVPAST
+87 SAV
-98 TNVEAKKEVEAHSS
+98 KKEVTKSAVDNQKSEHQDLNGKP
-112 TSSNSSVPYG
+112 TSH
-122 SSMSSNSSAS
+122 
-132 LNPSTLS
+132 
-139 NPLMSSNPS
+139 
-148 VSPNTSMPS
+148 
-157 NSSVSSQCLTLGS
+157 SSVSFQRVTLES
-170 RKEENIKTIG
+170 RRKEAWIPVSSTGMTEG
-180 SRIKISPLAKK
+180 YVEGRIKISPLAKK
-191 MAQNENLDIKRLK
+191 IAQNEGVNVQQLK

-216 VLEFL
+216 VLESL
-221 DGGIQIENCERL
+221 GSGTRIESRERPE
-233 SEDFIVEASNM
+233 EDTMVEVSNM

-250 RLVESKQNIPHFYL
+250 RLTESKQNVPHFYL
-264 TVDCRVDKL
+264 TVDCQVDKL
-273 ISLKNEINSADENNK
+273 ISLKNEISSADENNK

-296 KAVAFS
+296 KAAAFS

-307 DVNSSWIDDKILR
+307 DINSSWIDNKILK
-320 YANIDISIAVAL
+320 YSNVDISIAVAL

-345 KKSILF
+345 KKGILS

-382 LGMFGIKTFSAI
+382 LGMFGIKAFSAI

-401 IMAVGT
+401 IMAVGA
-407 SKKQPIVI
+407 SKKQPIVM

-428 LSVDHRTVDGALGA
+428 LSVDHRAVDGALGA
-442 KFLNAFKHYIENPLA
+442 KFLNAFKHYIESPLA
-457 MLLESA
+457 MLI

>member
-28 EQDRVEV
+28 EQDKVEI

-66 GASGVPVN
+66 GTSGVPVN
-74 QPIALMLEEGEDN
+74 QLIALMLEEGEDK
-87 SALDNYVPAST
+87 SALDLASAINT
-98 TNVEAKKEVEAHSS
+98 KVEKEVEADF
-112 TSSNSSVPYG
+112 SSNPSISSS
-122 SSMSSNSSAS
+122 SSMSS
-132 LNPSTLS
+132 
-139 NPLMSSNPS
+139 
-148 VSPNTSMPS
+148 
-157 NSSVSSQCLTLGS
+157 QCVTLGS
-170 RKEENIKTIG
+170 KKEDRATGN
-180 SRIKISPLAKK
+180 RIKVSPLAKK
-191 MAQNENLDIKRLK
+191 IAQNGNVDIKQLK
-204 GTGPYGRIIKAD
+204 GTGPYGRIIKDD

-221 DGGIQIENCERL
+221 DGSKNHERPKENTIAEV
-233 SEDFIVEASNM
+233 SSM

-264 TVDCRVDKL
+264 TVDCHVDKL
-273 ISLKNEINSADENNK
+273 ISLKNEVNSANENNK

-302 MKKFP
+302 MKKFS
-307 DVNSSWIDDKILR
+307 DINSSWIDNKIVR
-320 YANIDISIAVAL
+320 YSNIDISIAVAL

-345 KKSILF
+345 EKSVLS
-351 ISKEVKDLVSRAR
+351 ISKEVKDLVSRAK
-364 SGKLRPE
+364 SGKLKPE

-401 IMAVGT
+401 IMAVGA
-407 SKKQPIVI
+407 SKKQPVVI
-415 NEKIEIAEIMTVT
+415 GEKIEIAEIMTVT
-428 LSVDHRTVDGALGA
+428 LSVDHRAVDGALGA
-442 KFLNAFKHYIENPLA
+442 KFLNAFKHYIENPTV
-457 MLLESA
+457 MLL

>member
-1 MPIEILMP
+1 MNRSLNTKSMPIEILMP

-22 VKWCKK
+22 VKWHKK
-28 EQDRVEV
+28 EQDKVEV

-52 SVDEGVLA
+52 SVDKGVLA
-60 KILVSE
+60 KILVTE
-66 GASGVPVN
+66 GTSGVPVN
-74 QPIALMLEEGEDN
+74 QLIALMLEEGEDSSVLNNYTSTSIN
-87 SALDNYVPAST
+87 SAV
-98 TNVEAKKEVEAHSS
+98 KKEVTKSAVDNQKSEHQDLNGKP
-112 TSSNSSVPYG
+112 TSH
-122 SSMSSNSSAS
+122 
-132 LNPSTLS
+132 
-139 NPLMSSNPS
+139 
-148 VSPNTSMPS
+148 
-157 NSSVSSQCLTLGS
+157 SSVSSQCLTLGS
-170 RKEENIKTIG
+170 RKEEDTKTTEG
-180 SRIKISPLAKK
+180 RIKISPLAKK
-191 MAQNENLDIKRLK
+191 IAQNEGVNVQQLK

-216 VLEFL
+216 VLESL
-221 DGGIQIENCERL
+221 GSGIHTESPEK
-233 SEDFIVEASNM
+233 DTIVEVSNI

-250 RLVESKQNIPHFYL
+250 RLTESKQNVPHFYL
-264 TVDCRVDKL
+264 TVDCQVDKL

-288 VTINDLII
+288 VTINDLVI

-307 DVNSSWIDDKILR
+307 DINSSWIDNKILK
-320 YANIDISIAVAL
+320 YSNVDISIAVAL

-345 KKSILF
+345 KKGILS

-364 SGKLRPE
+364 SGKLKPE

-382 LGMFGIKTFSAI
+382 LGMFGIKAFSAI

-401 IMAVGT
+401 IMAVGA

-428 LSVDHRTVDGALGA
+428 LSVDHRAVDGALGA
-442 KFLNAFKHYIENPLA
+442 KFLNAFKHYIESPLV
-457 MLLESA
+457 MLIETAVTY

>member
-22 VKWCKK
+22 VKWHKK
-28 EQDRVEV
+28 EQDKVEV

-52 SVDEGVLA
+52 SVDEGVVA
-60 KILVSE
+60 KILVTE
-66 GASGVPVN
+66 GTSGVPVN
-74 QPIALMLEEGEDN
+74 QPIALMLEEGEDENALNNYTSTSIN
-87 SALDNYVPAST
+87 SAV
-98 TNVEAKKEVEAHSS
+98 KKEVTKCAVDNQKSEHQDLNGKPISHSLVS
-112 TSSNSSVPYG
+112 FQRVTLESNL
-122 SSMSSNSSAS
+122 SM
-132 LNPSTLS
+132 
-139 NPLMSSNPS
+139 
-148 VSPNTSMPS
+148 
-157 NSSVSSQCLTLGS
+157 SSQCLTLGS
-170 RKEENIKTIG
+170 RKEEDTKTTEG
-180 SRIKISPLAKK
+180 RIKISPLAKK
-191 MAQNENLDIKRLK
+191 IAQNEGVNVQQLK

-221 DGGIQIENCERL
+221 GSGIHTESPE
-233 SEDFIVEASNM
+233 IVEVSNI

-250 RLVESKQNIPHFYL
+250 RLTESKQNVPHFYL
-264 TVDCRVDKL
+264 TVDCQVDKL

-307 DVNSSWIDDKILR
+307 DINSSWIDNKILK
-320 YANIDISIAVAL
+320 YSNVDISIAVAL

-345 KKSILF
+345 KKGILS

-364 SGKLRPE
+364 SGKLKPE

-382 LGMFGIKTFSAI
+382 LGMFGIKAFSAI

-401 IMAVGT
+401 IMAVGA
-407 SKKQPIVI
+407 SKKQPIVM
-415 NEKIEIAEIMTVT
+415 NEKIETAEIMTVT
-428 LSVDHRTVDGALGA
+428 LSVDHRAVDGALGA
-442 KFLNAFKHYIENPLA
+442 KFLNAFKHYIENPLV
-457 MLLESA
+457 MLIETAVIY

>member
-22 VKWCKK
+22 VKWHKK
-28 EQDRVEV
+28 EQDKVEV
-35 GDVIAEIETDKA
+35 GNVIAEIETDKA

-60 KILVSE
+60 KILVTE
-66 GASGVPVN
+66 GTSGVPVN
-74 QPIALMLEEGEDN
+74 QPIALMLEEGEDESALNNYTSTSIN
-87 SALDNYVPAST
+87 SAV
-98 TNVEAKKEVEAHSS
+98 KKEVTKSAVDNQKSEHQDLNGKP
-112 TSSNSSVPYG
+112 TSH
-122 SSMSSNSSAS
+122 
-132 LNPSTLS
+132 
-139 NPLMSSNPS
+139 
-148 VSPNTSMPS
+148 
-157 NSSVSSQCLTLGS
+157 SSVSFQRVTLES
-170 RKEENIKTIG
+170 RRKEAWIPVSSTGMTEG
-180 SRIKISPLAKK
+180 YVEGRIKISPLAKK
-191 MAQNENLDIKRLK
+191 IAQNEGVNVQQLK

-216 VLEFL
+216 VLESL
-221 DGGIQIENCERL
+221 GSGTRIESRERPE
-233 SEDFIVEASNM
+233 EDTMVEVSNM

-250 RLVESKQNIPHFYL
+250 RLTESKQNVPHFYL
-264 TVDCRVDKL
+264 TVDCQVDKL
-273 ISLKNEINSADENNK
+273 ISLKNEISSADENNK

-296 KAVAFS
+296 KAAAFS

-307 DVNSSWIDDKILR
+307 DINSSWIDNKILK
-320 YANIDISIAVAL
+320 YSNVDISIAVAL

-345 KKSILF
+345 KKGILS

-382 LGMFGIKTFSAI
+382 LGMFGIKAFSAI

-401 IMAVGT
+401 IMAVGA
-407 SKKQPIVI
+407 SKKQPIVM

-428 LSVDHRTVDGALGA
+428 LSVDHRAVDGALGA
-442 KFLNAFKHYIENPLA
+442 KFLNAFKHYIESPLA
-457 MLLESA
+457 MLI

>member
-28 EQDRVEV
+28 EQDKVEI

-66 GASGVPVN
+66 GTSGVPVN
-74 QPIALMLEEGEDN
+74 QLIALMLEEGEDK
-87 SALDNYVPAST
+87 SALDLASAVNT
-98 TNVEAKKEVEAHSS
+98 KVEKEVEADF
-112 TSSNSSVPYG
+112 SSNPSISSS
-122 SSMSSNSSAS
+122 SSMSS
-132 LNPSTLS
+132 
-139 NPLMSSNPS
+139 
-148 VSPNTSMPS
+148 
-157 NSSVSSQCLTLGS
+157 QCVTLGS
-170 RKEENIKTIG
+170 KKEDRATEN
-180 SRIKISPLAKK
+180 RIKISPLAKK
-191 MAQNENLDIKRLK
+191 IAQNEGVDIKRLK

-221 DGGIQIENCERL
+221 DQTKSYERFEENTT
-233 SEDFIVEASNM
+233 VEVSNM

-264 TVDCRVDKL
+264 TVDCHVDKL
-273 ISLKNEINSADENNK
+273 ISLKNEVNSANENNK

-307 DVNSSWIDDKILR
+307 DINSSWIDTKIVR
-320 YANIDISIAVAL
+320 YSNIDISIAVAL

-345 KKSILF
+345 EKSVLS

-364 SGKLRPE
+364 SGKLKPK

-401 IMAVGT
+401 IMAVGE
-407 SKKQPIVI
+407 SKKQPVVI
-415 NEKIEIAEIMTVT
+415 GEKIEVAEIMTVT
-428 LSVDHRTVDGALGA
+428 LSVDHRAVDGALGA
-442 KFLNAFKHYIENPLA
+442 KFLNAFKYYIENPTV
-457 MLLESA
+457 MLLEPLLL